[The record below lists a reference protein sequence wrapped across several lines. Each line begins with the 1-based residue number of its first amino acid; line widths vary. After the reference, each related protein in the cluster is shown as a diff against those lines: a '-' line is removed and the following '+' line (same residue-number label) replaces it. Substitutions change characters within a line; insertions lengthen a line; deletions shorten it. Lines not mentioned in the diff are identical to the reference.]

1 MNSIAALVT
10 ALLLALAPM
19 SHALAQT
26 NAAEE
31 PPAPEGE
38 VAVVVNGH
46 PILESE
52 IEEVFQNILQ
62 EQVQGR
68 RVSESMITQARK
80 GLRPQIL
87 DVLIQQELLDEAAE
101 EAGITVTDTECRA
114 EMDAAMRAHLVRSG
128 MSREEFGDQIQAA
141 EGMTMDEFLSKR
153 ASDPNFRKSM
163 IHTRLIE
170 KKFPDEVAVTEEE
183 VRRQYDRDR
192 DRVFSQPETVR
203 ASHILI
209 STEEAQSEE
218 QKAAA
223 RKRAEELREAARSD
237 GADFAALAK
246 ENSSCPSSA
255 QGGDLGFFPREGAMV
270 EPFAAAAFALKTG
283 EVSDVVETQFGYHVI
298 KVTGRKEAK
307 VVPFEEAKIAI
318 EEQIHDGKVAE
329 VRQRYATELKEGAE
343 ITYPE

>member
-1 MNSIAALVT
+1 
-10 ALLLALAPM
+10 
-19 SHALAQT
+19 
-26 NAAEE
+26 
-31 PPAPEGE
+31 
-38 VAVVVNGH
+38 
-46 PILESE
+46 
-52 IEEVFQNILQ
+52 
-62 EQVQGR
+62 
-68 RVSESMITQARK
+68 
-80 GLRPQIL
+80 
-87 DVLIQQELLDEAAE
+87 
-101 EAGITVTDTECRA
+101 
-114 EMDAAMRAHLVRSG
+114 
-128 MSREEFGDQIQAA
+128 
-141 EGMTMDEFLSKR
+141 
-153 ASDPNFRKSM
+153 M